1 MRILAISGSL
11 RAASSNSRL
20 IEALPALVPTGVEVV
35 IWRGLEG
42 LPYFNPDLDVE
53 TPPAAVAELRQQ
65 VGLAHGLVI
74 CSPEYAH
81 GVSGAMKNAL
91 DWLVSSLEFAAIPLA
106 LINAAPRAVH
116 ALAHLRET
124 LATMSAAFVDEACVT
139 VPLQGR
145 DLSAADI
152 PGAPGIGDVLTGA
165 MARFCAVLPGLQAAR
180 LFENGT

>member
-11 RAASSNSRL
+11 RTASGNSRL
-20 IEALPALVPTGVEVV
+20 IEALPALVPPGVEVV
-35 IWRGLEG
+35 IWRGLDT
-42 LPYFNPDLDVE
+42 LPYFNPDLDGE
-53 TPPAAVAELRQQ
+53 TPPTAVAELRRQ

-91 DWLVSSLEFAAIPLA
+91 DWLVSSLEFPAIPLA

-116 ALAHLRET
+116 AIAHLRET
-124 LATMSAAFVDEACVT
+124 LTTMSAAFVEAACVT

-145 DLSAADI
+145 DLSPAQI
-152 PGAPGIGDVLTGA
+152 PEVPEVGGVLARA
-165 MARFCAVLPGLQAAR
+165 MADFCAALPALQAQR
-180 LFENGT
+180 LFDNRS

>member
-20 IEALPALVPTGVEVV
+20 IEALPRLAPAGVEVV

-42 LPYFNPDLDVE
+42 LPYFNPDLDVDP
-53 TPPAAVAELRQQ
+53 PPAPVAELRRQI
-65 VGLAHGLVI
+65 GLAQGLVI

-91 DWLVSSLEFAAIPLA
+91 DWLVSSLEFPAIPLA

-116 ALAHLRET
+116 AIAHLRET
-124 LATMSAAFVDEACVT
+124 LATMSAAFVEEACVT

-145 DLSAADI
+145 DLTAADI
-152 PGAPGIGDVLTGA
+152 PGAPGIGDVLTDA
-165 MARFCAVLPGLQAAR
+165 MARFCKALPALQAER
-180 LFENGT
+180 LFGNGA